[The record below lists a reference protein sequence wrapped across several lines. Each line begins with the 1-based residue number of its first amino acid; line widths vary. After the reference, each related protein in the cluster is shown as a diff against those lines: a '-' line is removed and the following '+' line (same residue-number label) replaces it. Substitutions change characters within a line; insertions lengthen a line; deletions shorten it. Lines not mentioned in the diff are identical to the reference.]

1 MTFFRPFDL
10 LILGLVLLGASVAY
24 SLMDEEPGA
33 IAEVYVSNRKAASFN
48 ISGAIQQKEI
58 QTRIGKIRIEFGEGA
73 IKVVHSPCN
82 QKICILQGAIR
93 HTYEHIICLPARMQI
108 ILTRTSQPA
117 DEKNTIDA
125 ISH

>member
-10 LILGLVLLGASVAY
+10 ILLTLVILGASVAY

-48 ISGAIQQKEI
+48 ISGETEQKEI
-58 QTRIGKIRIEFGEGA
+58 QTRIGKIKIEYGQGT
-73 IKVVHSPCN
+73 IKVLHSPCN
-82 QKICILQGAIR
+82 QKICVLTGAIR
-93 HTYEHIICLPARMQI
+93 HTYEHIICLTAQMQI
-108 ILTRTSQPA
+108 VLIRSTQPS
-117 DEKNTIDA
+117 DSESIDA